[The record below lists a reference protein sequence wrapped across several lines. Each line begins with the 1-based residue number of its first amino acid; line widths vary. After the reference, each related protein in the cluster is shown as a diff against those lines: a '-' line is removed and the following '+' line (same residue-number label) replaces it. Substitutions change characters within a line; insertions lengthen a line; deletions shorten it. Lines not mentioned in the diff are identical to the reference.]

1 MLRRFSLFVLSL
13 IAVLQFALAQD
24 GKVTG
29 KVLDEKGQPVSAAT
43 VMLLNGETVVNG
55 AITDDQGVFSIQPVD
70 PGTYNV
76 KVEYLT
82 SKSEISGVTVLS
94 GNTRDLGTIQFKGA
108 MTGVTVEEQVITEFK
123 IPPFEK
129 SREQGMTLD
138 GKEVAKLGT
147 RDVKAVAAITPGV
160 YAGDR
165 GGELSIRG
173 TRSSG
178 TIYIVDGVKVR
189 GTPNLP
195 QKAIGQ
201 IQVIIGGT
209 PPEFGDF
216 TGGVVNI
223 TTAQPASKMAGGVE
237 LVTSELLDA
246 YGRDLVGVNLSGPIA
261 KRKEYYKGANG
272 KDTFYLAPLL
282 GFFFSGEYDYNR
294 DNDPGSIG
302 IYKLPDSTLK
312 SLQETPLQLTDNGQN
327 FITRSSFIKE
337 DQLIPIKTKPF
348 NADQRIRGL
357 LRLDFQPTKNILVKV
372 GGSYE
377 DIRTD
382 QFGIGNTI
390 FAPDNRG
397 AFKGSS
403 SRAWVRF
410 QQTFRNEKGA
420 LRNFFYSVQGD
431 YSNYN
436 RNFMNNDFKTN
447 VWDYG
452 YVGKFDYDHKPIYNY
467 TSDPTGDPGSSGGYW
482 KTVGYYNDN
491 LSFDA
496 TNSKNPIMANYNSQI
511 VDYVNGGGMYGQY
524 LLDRVPNLDF
534 LRFFNGIRNG
544 DNPQQVYS
552 LYSGVG
558 SNYGNYLKYNYDQ
571 FRLTGQT
578 TAEIKGKNSESSHN
592 IKAGFEF
599 EQRTERYYGLGA
611 RRLWEFGRLFT
622 NNHLNNLETDPTKWE
637 YITKDGEFQDTVS
650 IPVKYD
656 GSKQYYFD
664 KQLRAKLGIA
674 ENSTEWVNLDAVDPS
689 KLSLDM
695 FSASELLYQGN
706 GALGGYYGYD
716 YLGNKAKRVDP
727 GSFFTDSV
735 RRPMNAFAPTYIS
748 AYVQDKFELKD
759 IIFNVGFRVDRFDAN
774 QWVLKDAYSLF
785 PIYSAEE
792 TAKKLGVNLPSNVD
806 GSWTPY
812 VDNATQPSTILGYR
826 NGDTWYDKNGVPTSS
841 NDIARLSGGTVKP
854 YVKETKVGANSF
866 TDYKPQTIF
875 MPRISF
881 SFPITDKAVF
891 FAHYDVL
898 AQRPGQ
904 NGSPAAGSLLAG
916 QLADY
921 YYLAYNPTVDVTNP
935 NLKPEVTIDYEVGFR
950 QKLSEN
956 TALSLSAYYR
966 EMRGMIQSRRFQNA
980 YPFTYNSYDNID
992 FGTVKGFTASYDMR
1006 RIQNVS
1012 IRLSYTLQFATATG
1026 SDFTSSRNVNDVLQ
1040 GTGLLRTLLP
1050 VNYDQRHHFTSIIDY
1065 RFGENSEKDKGPHFK
1080 IGKKTYYPLAD
1091 AGANLTLDFGSGT
1104 PFSRYG
1110 TVTSIESGSVQSS
1123 QLTGAPLSNR
1133 LPWRFRADLRID
1145 KNFYMS
1151 LKKKTD
1157 DGKILSEKK
1166 FDINVYILALN
1177 LFNTQNIAG
1186 VYGYTGLPFDD
1197 GFLSSAQGQQ
1207 LISSKADQESYK
1219 DLYNAKLKNP
1229 SNVSIPRRIRL
1240 GVQFNF

>member
-1 MLRRFSLFVLSL
+1 MLRRFSLLLLSL
-13 IAVLQFALAQD
+13 ITVLQFALAQD

-29 KVLDEKGQPVSAAT
+29 KVLDQKGQPVSAAT

-70 PGTYNV
+70 PGTYTVN
-76 KVEYLT
+76 VEYLEAKT
-82 SKSEISGVTVLS
+82 SITGVSVLS
-94 GNTRDLGTIQFKGA
+94 GSTRDLGTVQFKGA
-108 MTGVTVEEQVITEFK
+108 TDVVLDKVDIVEFK
-123 IPPFEK
+123 NPVFEK
-129 SREQGMTLD
+129 NREQGLTFD
-138 GKEVAKLGT
+138 AKEVRNLGT
-147 RDVKAVAAITPGV
+147 RDVRAVAAITPGV

-165 GGELSIRG
+165 GGELSVRG
-173 TRSSG
+173 GRSSG
-178 TIYIVDGVKVR
+178 TAYYIDGVKVR

-195 QKAIGQ
+195 QRAISQ
-201 IQVIIGGT
+201 FQVITGGT

-216 TGGVVNI
+216 TGGVINI
-223 TTAQPASKMAGGVE
+223 TTSQPASEVSGGLE

-261 KRKEYYKGANG
+261 KRKESFKIGD
-272 KDTFYLAPLL
+272 KDTFYMAPLL

-294 DNDPGSIG
+294 DNDPGSVG
-302 IYKLPDSTLK
+302 IYKLSDSDLK
-312 SLQETPLQLTDNGQN
+312 DLQNTPLQLTKDGQN
-327 FITRSSFIKE
+327 FITRSSFVR
-337 DQLIPIKTKPF
+337 DSQLIPIKAKPF

-357 LRLDFQPTKNILVKV
+357 LRLDFQPTKNILVKL

-377 DIRTD
+377 DITTD
-382 QFGIGNTI
+382 QFGMGNTL

-397 AFKGSS
+397 VFRGSS
-403 SRAWVRF
+403 SRAWLRF
-410 QQTFRNEKGA
+410 QQTFRNDTSV
-420 LRNFFYSVQGD
+420 LRNFFYSLQGD

-436 RNFMNNDFKTN
+436 RNFMNKDFKTN

-452 YVGKFDYDHKPIYNY
+452 YVGKFDYDHVPVYAY
-467 TSDPTGDPGSSGGYW
+467 TNDPTSDPGSSGGYW

-496 TNSKNPIMANYNSQI
+496 TNSKNPIMANYNRQI

-544 DNPQQVYS
+544 DGPAQVYG
-552 LYSGVG
+552 LYSGIG
-558 SNYGNYLKYNYDQ
+558 ANYGSYAKFNYDQ

-578 TAEIKGKNSESSHN
+578 TAEIRGKNSESSHN

-611 RRLWEFGRLFT
+611 RSLWNFGRLFA

-637 YITKDGEFQDTVS
+637 YVMQNGEFQDTVNV
-650 IPVKYD
+650 PVKYD
-656 GSKQYYFD
+656 ASKQYYFD

-674 ENSTEWVNLDAVDPS
+674 ENSTEWVNLDAVNPND
-689 KLSLDM
+689 LSLSM

-716 YLGNKAKRVDP
+716 YLGNKMKRTDP
-727 GSFFTDSV
+727 ANFFVDSV
-735 RRPMNAFAPTYIS
+735 NRPMNAFAPTYIS
-748 AYVQDKFELKD
+748 AFIQDKFELKD

-774 QWVLKDAYSLF
+774 QKVLKDPYSLV
-785 PIYSAEE
+785 PVYSASE
-792 TAKKLGVNLPSNVD
+792 TANKLGITLPSNVD

-812 VDNATQPSTILGYR
+812 VDNATQPGAILGYR

-854 YVKETKVGANSF
+854 HVKGNGKDVTIESF

-935 NLKPEVTIDYEVGFR
+935 NLRPEITIDYEAGFR
-950 QKLSEN
+950 QKLSDN

-992 FGTVKGFTASYDMR
+992 FGTVKGFTAAYDMR
-1006 RIQNVS
+1006 RIKNVS

-1026 SDFTSSRNVNDVLQ
+1026 SDFSSSRNVNDVLQ

-1050 VNYDQRHHFTSIIDY
+1050 VSYDQRHRIASVIDY
-1065 RFGENSEKDKGPHFK
+1065 RFGEGSQNDKGPRIK
-1080 IGKKTYYPLAD
+1080 IGKKEYYPLAN
-1091 AGANLTLDFGSGT
+1091 AGANVTLDFGSGT

-1110 TVTSIESGSVQSS
+1110 TVTSIEGGSVQNS
-1123 QLTGAPLSNR
+1123 QLAGSPLSNR
-1133 LPWRFRADLRID
+1133 LPWRFRADLRVD
-1145 KNFYMS
+1145 KNFFVNVQ
-1151 LKKKTD
+1151 KKNDK
-1157 DGKILSEKK
+1157 GQVMEGKK
-1166 FDINVYILALN
+1166 FDINVYLLMLN
-1177 LFNTQNIAG
+1177 MFNTMNISG
-1186 VYGYTGLPFDD
+1186 IYGYTGLPFDD

-1207 LISSKADQESYK
+1207 LIASKADQQAYR
-1219 DLYNAKLKNP
+1219 DLYTAKLKNP
-1229 SNVSIPRRIRL
+1229 NNVSVPRRIRL